1 MNLIE
6 KLQSIGYSST
16 EQFKNLYTN
25 TAASIS
31 YSDGTIENLI
41 FDRLKS
47 LPENKIERERELE
60 EGIVDWPTK
69 YHFTWERVNILKPLD
84 FNGDER
90 VLELGGGTGVLS
102 EYLCDRV
109 RDVVSIE
116 GTLSRAKSIAARC
129 KYKKNID
136 VIVADFLELDLV
148 GIFGENSFDKIT
160 LIGVMEYVPK
170 FAKENE
176 TDPIINLL
184 KICNKL
190 IKPDGE
196 LIIAIE
202 NKIGLKYLLGFEED
216 HNAKKQYGPQS
227 FYKKNDVTTFSKAEL
242 KEKLHQSG
250 FAPPD
255 FYFPFPDYKLPQVII
270 REGDEIQTLQAKKLL
285 SNLLYSSSSQNYSG
299 RTTPD
304 IHEGRVLGNF
314 IENDALD
321 LISNSFLLI
330 AKKTKDK
337 EFAIQPFA
345 YYYSVNRRFNYA
357 NEITFFKENDTIK
370 VLKHWFGKITND
382 NVLNLAKEGSFA
394 YEFIEGQSVHIAL
407 DNHFL
412 LNEKQAYITLFKKW
426 IQFLENNINNS
437 KYQTFDMMPFNTL
450 VDSSGDLLFI
460 DVDEWQPSKNL
471 SVSQVVSRYI
481 ISHKKYFEWALSIKK
496 TKALQF
502 MNNVLNYFGLP
513 SLSDDEYTYISEL
526 NAFLKNEI
534 SRKEYKEKGPESK
547 KQKSILAS
555 IKNKMPYPLKQIL
568 KRLKS

>member
-196 LIIAIE
+196 
-202 NKIGLKYLLGFEED
+202 
-216 HNAKKQYGPQS
+216 
-227 FYKKNDVTTFSKAEL
+227 
-242 KEKLHQSG
+242 
-250 FAPPD
+250 
-255 FYFPFPDYKLPQVII
+255 
-270 REGDEIQTLQAKKLL
+270 
-285 SNLLYSSSSQNYSG
+285 
-299 RTTPD
+299 
-304 IHEGRVLGNF
+304 
-314 IENDALD
+314 
-321 LISNSFLLI
+321 
-330 AKKTKDK
+330 
-337 EFAIQPFA
+337 
-345 YYYSVNRRFNYA
+345 
-357 NEITFFKENDTIK
+357 
-370 VLKHWFGKITND
+370 
-382 NVLNLAKEGSFA
+382 
-394 YEFIEGQSVHIAL
+394 
-407 DNHFL
+407 
-412 LNEKQAYITLFKKW
+412 
-426 IQFLENNINNS
+426 
-437 KYQTFDMMPFNTL
+437 
-450 VDSSGDLLFI
+450 
-460 DVDEWQPSKNL
+460 
-471 SVSQVVSRYI
+471 
-481 ISHKKYFEWALSIKK
+481 
-496 TKALQF
+496 
-502 MNNVLNYFGLP
+502 
-513 SLSDDEYTYISEL
+513 
-526 NAFLKNEI
+526 
-534 SRKEYKEKGPESK
+534 
-547 KQKSILAS
+547 
-555 IKNKMPYPLKQIL
+555 
-568 KRLKS
+568 